1 LADPIEAKGP
11 TEKGR
16 GKAGLLKV
24 FADIS
29 GIATKKYIYRD
40 FLSRF
45 NCNFAKFF
53 ILHVSYHFPRSCDPF
68 T

>member
-1 LADPIEAKGP
+1 LADLSEAKGP

-29 GIATKKYIYRD
+29 GIETKKYIFTD
-40 FLSRF
+40 FFVVIQL
-45 NCNFAKFF
+45 
-53 ILHVSYHFPRSCDPF
+53 
-68 T
+68 